1 MDILL
6 LLQKIL
12 QFYDSLRNIILIE
25 LFVKLNITLATIFK
39 KLFLIKSYM
48 YVKKNI
54 AIRKIKIKYL
64 EHLHL
69 QYLRQLLLNAI

>member
-39 KLFLIKSYM
+39 KWFLIKSYM
-48 YVKKNI
+48 YVKKI
-54 AIRKIKIKYL
+54 
-64 EHLHL
+64 L
-69 QYLRQLLLNAI
+69 Q

>member
-1 MDILL
+1 M
-6 LLQKIL
+6 
-12 QFYDSLRNIILIE
+12 
-25 LFVKLNITLATIFK
+25 IFNK
-39 KLFLIKSYM
+39 KL
-48 YVKKNI
+48 YVCKKNI